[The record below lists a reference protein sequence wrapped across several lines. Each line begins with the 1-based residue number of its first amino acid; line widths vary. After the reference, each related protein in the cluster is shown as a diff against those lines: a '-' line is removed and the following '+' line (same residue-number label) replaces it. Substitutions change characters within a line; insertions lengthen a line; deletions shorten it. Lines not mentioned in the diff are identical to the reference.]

1 MTKIKIPLIPV
12 DIEGPKYKLTK
23 VGDNFGAKFADRIA
37 WIEWTD
43 KGHYKEKHDEPSVG
57 LSLILDPHNF
67 SYSWLTTVVTE
78 IIEETED
85 SVEFKTLNSHYKLEK
100 IKDENRD

>member
-1 MTKIKIPLIPV
+1 MTKIKRPLIPV

-43 KGHYKEKHDEPSVG
+43 KGHYKEKHD
-57 LSLILDPHNF
+57 
-67 SYSWLTTVVTE
+67 
-78 IIEETED
+78 
-85 SVEFKTLNSHYKLEK
+85 
-100 IKDENRD
+100 